1 MPASFQRN
9 ADSDLLSRMKLLPL
23 LSTKT
28 DILELVGRNQLS
40 DTTNTIVMD
49 KMFGARTDVVTVNP
63 AVIGMI
69 TSHAATRLLGL
80 EDIFVGL
87 TMEKV

>member
-1 MPASFQRN
+1 
-9 ADSDLLSRMKLLPL
+9 
-23 LSTKT
+23 
-28 DILELVGRNQLS
+28 
-40 DTTNTIVMD
+40 MD